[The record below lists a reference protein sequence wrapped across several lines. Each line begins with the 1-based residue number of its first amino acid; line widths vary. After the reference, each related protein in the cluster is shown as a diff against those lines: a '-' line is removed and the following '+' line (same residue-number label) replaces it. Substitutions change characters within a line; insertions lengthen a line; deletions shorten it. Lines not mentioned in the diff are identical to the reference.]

1 MTMLFRSRRR
11 RARAGHLVFTVYTRR
26 ACCCCDKAI
35 ALLQQ
40 RQRRAGFRI
49 ELVDVDEDP
58 ELAAVAAAWPAL
70 PAAIRAG
77 ILAMVRAAGGTQP
90 G

>member
-1 MTMLFRSRRR
+1 MTFP
-11 RARAGHLVFTVYTRR
+11 TVT
-26 ACCCCDKAI
+26 KAEPEGI
-35 ALLQQ
+35 PSVGGKTGGAP
-40 RQRRAGFRI
+40 AA
-49 ELVDVDEDP
+49 VEDP